1 MNEENTFSKFLRYI
15 SVLIIIAF
23 GILPIIASCG
33 GGGGGEG
40 EVRPTSWEKV
50 VGPEGGTV
58 EVTEPSSPI
67 YGMKIE
73 IPAGALAEQA
83 TIIISEDESAEP
95 AYPLPAGLTSDYP
108 AVNISSDRPFVQ
120 DVKIT
125 FPIQGMPGNVG
136 EILSAFYYRTSD
148 GRWTI
153 VSPTKVNS
161 SQLIIET
168 DHLSLWRWGIVFLE
182 EVEPETVTAAMEESF
197 DDYNEVKAGV
207 ETKMA
212 PFLSLFND
220 LISMYELYNCC
231 EDRQNTAN
239 FLTSTINEYEPE
251 IAAILNTP
259 SVISACDTK
268 LHSIEIHCTLE
279 HMLVTDEQ
287 MRLFKWLEREFWIFI
302 ASAFS
307 GGSGPELVG
316 DFCNNLVNKL
326 YMELGY
332 RNAVEELGC
341 DYRCVF
347 KNGDGLLWNVAL
359 VDFSYIA
366 LGFLYVVETY
376 NPCVDCSIS

>member
-1 MNEENTFSKFLRYI
+1 MNDENIFSRFLRYI
-15 SVLIIIAF
+15 SLIFIIAF
-23 GILPIIASCG
+23 GILPIIASC

-153 VSPTKVNS
+153 VSPTKINA

-182 EVEPETVTAAMEESF
+182 EVEQETVTAAMEESV

-212 PFLSLFND
+212 PFLSPFND

-231 EDRQNTAN
+231 EDRQNMAN
-239 FLTSTINEYEPE
+239 FLTATINEYEPE
-251 IAAILNTP
+251 IAAILNSTD
-259 SVISACDTK
+259 VKDACDPD
-268 LHSIEIHCTLE
+268 CTLE

-287 MRLFKWLEREFWIFI
+287 MRLFKWLEREFWLFI
-302 ASAFS
+302 AAGAFG
-307 GGSGPELVG
+307 GGSGPALIG
-316 DFCNNLVNKL
+316 DFCNNLVGKL
-326 YMELGY
+326 VMAQGY

-347 KNGDGLLWNVAL
+347 KNGDGLFWNVAL